1 MLVGDQY
8 IGRLY
13 ITVDDPKVMQMCKPY
28 RRFEGDLFLKW
39 KLVDCLINVN
49 ILLKSVQTADNF

>member
-13 ITVDDPKVMQMCKPY
+13 ITMDDPKVMQMCKPY

-39 KLVDCLINVN
+39 KLVNCLIKCEYIV
-49 ILLKSVQTADNF
+49 KVGPDC